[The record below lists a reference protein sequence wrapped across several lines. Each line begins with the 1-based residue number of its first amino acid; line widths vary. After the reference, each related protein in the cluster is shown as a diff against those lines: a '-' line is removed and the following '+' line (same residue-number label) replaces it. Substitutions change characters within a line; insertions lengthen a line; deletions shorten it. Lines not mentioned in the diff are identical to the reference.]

1 MSNFQAI
8 REKNGTNKTTWI
20 YQKITIFFKQR
31 KYKGKKKTKLSGNSL
46 DISVN
51 TNEMN
56 FYRN

>member
-1 MSNFQAI
+1 MNLSKDNNFLSKESI
-8 REKNGTNKTTWI
+8 KE
-20 YQKITIFFKQR
+20 
-31 KYKGKKKTKLSGNSL
+31 KKTKLSGNSL